1 MKMKKI
7 FAAVVSV
14 AMLATSAMP
23 AFAKS
28 FPDTTGHWAENAVS
42 VWSDNGI
49 VNGDDQGNF
58 RPDDSITRAETA
70 TILDNMIGYTKQSV
84 KVFSDVSKSD
94 WFAYSISRLYQA
106 GVITGYEDGTIAPNN
121 SISRQEA
128 VVMMSRAFGF
138 ETDDADTAVLDSFSD
153 KDLIGDWSAD
163 AIAFMAERG
172 YVQGNDG
179 QFRPTAQI
187 TRAEIVTIVNNIVG
201 IYANGTQSTYSGDFG
216 HKITVIKDNVT
227 FNGVVLGGAVVSPAF
242 TGRVNF
248 NNNSKING
256 HLMDLSTDST
266 VSVAGAKVASQT
278 APNKKNTTTPSY
290 NTGGSYSG
298 GGYGG
303 SGGGGGSSSSNKT
316 TYYDIKFDANG
327 GEFDDGDET
336 YKTSARKN
344 NSFKT
349 CAPDDPTYDG
359 YKFIGWYYKAYEPDE
374 ADSSQEVDMRGDLVT
389 KDDTLYAGWEK
400 IDPKYG
406 AITAATEEEF
416 EKAEDFMKDVKVSI
430 NKKDETEFTAEGTLN
445 FVEYEY
451 SAMVTS
457 GNFIALTY
465 TLPSTLKN
473 PEDAVVT
480 SYYDGMEKD
489 TAESYSKFKDEELS
503 FTRVFLIDDNT
514 PKYIIFSVDFDGD
527 EEDYEAEEISVD
539 ISELKLG
546 KQTFTTVTTEGDF
559 VAAIAD
565 EDITKITVN
574 KDITLVAGTAYG
586 LEDSK
591 KTVVLNNKLTV
602 PASTDSKTVISNLDF
617 VTEGE
622 DVTAIEISSGANVE
636 IKNNSFDGFAT
647 AILIKGEGTNVLAD
661 NVFLDNT
668 LNIKSEAVN
677 VIEDYSYN
685 YFKDIEKIDADY
697 PVLYPTYDEEDL
709 STISAE
715 TEDDD
720 AYVVVKTAAETKIY
734 SLSDED
740 FIESI
745 ALAAETDEVDI
756 TVVAKDTR
764 DEIDITKG
772 EEPLEGSTV
781 TLKKDESITIKVGEG
796 TPKTITVTYTAPTP
810 TPDPEETPGQP
821 VE

>member
-58 RPDDSITRAETA
+58 RPNDSITRAETA

-153 KDLIGDWSAD
+153 KDLIGDWSAN

-201 IYANGTQSTYSGDFG
+201 VYANGTQSTYSGDFG

-303 SGGGGGSSSSNKT
+303 GSGGSGGSSNKT

-327 GEFDDGDET
+327 GEFDDGKEI

-359 YKFIGWYYKAYEPDE
+359 YKFIGWYYKAYDPDE
-374 ADSSQEVDMRGDLVT
+374 ADDSQEVDMRGDLIT
-389 KDDTLYAGWEK
+389 RDDTLYAGWEK

-406 AITAATEEEF
+406 AITAATKEEF

-451 SAMVTS
+451 SAMVTE
-457 GNFIALTY
+457 GNFLVLTY
-465 TLPSTLKN
+465 TLPSTLKK

-489 TAESYSKFKDEELS
+489 TAESYSKFEDEELS
-503 FTRVFLIDDNT
+503 FTRVFLVNDDT
-514 PKYIIFSVDFDGD
+514 PDYIIYSVDFDGD
-527 EEDYEAEEISVD
+527 DEDYEAEDISVD

-546 KQTFTTVTTEGDF
+546 KQTFATVTTEEDF
-559 VAAIAD
+559 ATAVAD
-565 EDITKITVN
+565 EDITKVIVN
-574 KDITLVAGTAYG
+574 EDITLVAGTAYG

-647 AILIKGEGTNVLAD
+647 SILIKGEGTNVFTD
-661 NVFLDNT
+661 NTFLDNT

-697 PVLYPTYDEEDL
+697 PVLYPTYEEEDL
-709 STISAE
+709 SVISAE
-715 TEDDD
+715 TDDDD
-720 AYVVVKTAAETKIY
+720 AYVVVKTVAETKIY

-745 ALAAETDEVDI
+745 VLAAETDKVDI

-772 EEPLEGSTV
+772 EEPLEGPTV
-781 TLKKDESITIKVGEG
+781 TLQKDDAITIKVGEG

-810 TPDPEETPGQP
+810 DPDPEQP